1 MPSLTTVALFALA
14 TLLLTAS
21 PGPGVF
27 YVLARTLSQGRT
39 AGFASMFG
47 IEFGEVLWLAAAG
60 TGLAA
65 LLTASTTLLTI
76 LRLGG
81 AAYLIYLGVQRWR
94 HLESLATPRPAPI
107 PRLFTQGLI
116 TQLLNPKVVLFFAAF
131 LPAFISPTSAI
142 APQVAV
148 LGLVYIGIALCVDT
162 TYVLAAA
169 AVSRRFTA
177 SNVAQKRFGR
187 VAAATYVTLGLAA
200 IAVNER
206 PS

>member
-47 IEFGEVLWLAAAG
+47 IEFGEVLWLAA
-60 TGLAA
+60 
-65 LLTASTTLLTI
+65 STTLLTI
-76 LRLGG
+76 LRFGG

-116 TQLLNPKVVLFFAAF
+116 TQLLNPKVV
-131 LPAFISPTSAI
+131 
-142 APQVAV
+142 
-148 LGLVYIGIALCVDT
+148 
-162 TYVLAAA
+162 
-169 AVSRRFTA
+169 
-177 SNVAQKRFGR
+177 
-187 VAAATYVTLGLAA
+187 
-200 IAVNER
+200 
-206 PS
+206 